1 MKNKIFE
8 AKLWVVF
15 WLIAGIVN
23 YLTYVDLLNKGDE
36 DKHVWVIFTIFC
48 FCMFIISGVELVIL
62 RNKKWKIKC

>member
-15 WLIAGIVN
+15 WLIAGVCN
-23 YLTYVDLLNKGDE
+23 YLIYMEVFANVNKLSYPWLLN
-36 DKHVWVIFTIFC
+36 TIFC

-62 RNKKWKIKC
+62 RNKDEK